1 MTVDTQAHNRN
12 HRAAL
17 TYRLIG
23 FGRIGQRVVRCLAA
37 KNGSP
42 TIVAVLVRP
51 EQKAAAEA
59 ALGASLVHTSI
70 NSFLAI
76 ESAVTIECA
85 SATALKNYGISILTV
100 DFHLEVSR
108 FSE

>member
-1 MTVDTQAHNRN
+1 MTVDTQADYRKNR
-12 HRAAL
+12 ATL
-17 TYRLIG
+17 SYGLIG

-42 TIVAVLVRP
+42 TLVAVLVRP

-85 SATALKNYGISILTV
+85 SATALRNYGISKW
-100 DFHLEVSR
+100 R
-108 FSE
+108 R